1 MLNLKQLSFKSILFS
16 ILGFLY
22 ISILAL
28 MMLSARPFAGL
39 YIFGY
44 RLGELIMVSTFLLTL
59 LFFIA
64 PKRYTQN
71 IFVKSE
77 FILFHKIIIFCF
89 LVVCL
94 ITDSSFTDTYTYRAS
109 TFIWTIVLIYLG
121 AYFLNNDIFKKYY
134 LLIFLPIPFINYLFS
149 TGFYPNFIMD
159 FYIKYSDK
167 FQFIKASDLLLTYLV
182 VNLLFI
188 KLSSTKKY
196 AIYYFAASSA
206 LYAPLLLFNSR
217 GAFISEVIFILFLLY
232 YFKSFFLKDKMQI
245 VIVLLI
251 TLLFGVSSLL
261 YIVNSFELIEVE
273 PEPIVIVEAS
283 KSIVKNKN
291 TVKAI
296 LGFYICENRLCS
308 QDNTLDWRLDIWG
321 DLAIDMN
328 KKNIMLKGYGFNEI
342 FPVMLDP
349 TAPGRLGRDGL
360 NENVHN
366 YFVNIFGRMGLFG
379 LISVLL
385 YYLFIVKAYK
395 HLNKN
400 LSVLTLL
407 IPVFFNSFFD
417 ANMEG
422 VQYPLIFFSFLGFL
436 YFENLIKQKT

>member
-59 LFFIA
+59 LFFIT

-245 VIVLLI
+245 VIVFLI

-261 YIVNSFELIEVE
+261 YIVNSFELVEVE

-342 FPVMLDP
+342 FPAMLDP

>member
-59 LFFIA
+59 LFFIT

-245 VIVLLI
+245 VIVFLI

-261 YIVNSFELIEVE
+261 YIVNSFEL
-273 PEPIVIVEAS
+273 
-283 KSIVKNKN
+283 
-291 TVKAI
+291 
-296 LGFYICENRLCS
+296 F
-308 QDNTLDWRLDIWG
+308 
-321 DLAIDMN
+321 
-328 KKNIMLKGYGFNEI
+328 
-342 FPVMLDP
+342 
-349 TAPGRLGRDGL
+349 
-360 NENVHN
+360 
-366 YFVNIFGRMGLFG
+366 
-379 LISVLL
+379 
-385 YYLFIVKAYK
+385 
-395 HLNKN
+395 
-400 LSVLTLL
+400 
-407 IPVFFNSFFD
+407 
-417 ANMEG
+417 
-422 VQYPLIFFSFLGFL
+422 
-436 YFENLIKQKT
+436 